1 MSAVLPP
8 QGGFPFPSAG
18 ASLANAVRSAP
29 GAALAFQGVGGA
41 KRSTGL
47 IVVVAVHVLFG
58 WALASGLAR
67 KAVEIVKRPIEMVIV
82 PEEIAPPPPPPPKIE
97 KTKDMPK
104 IETPPPAY
112 VPPPEVVLVAPPPA
126 PVIQAV
132 QAEPPKAPVIIAP
145 PPPPAPAPEP
155 KPAVVKQEISVACPG
170 YKSVLPQMLEEAFD
184 RIGVPGTVKVLIKV
198 KGNQVTEVL
207 PLSGPKEYYKFLPA
221 TIKRSMRCSAGGDN
235 EVQATLDV
243 VFQQ

>member
-1 MSAVLPP
+1 LASSEDDSMNATAPTNP
-8 QGGFPFPSAG
+8 YDYAG
-18 ASLANAVRSAP
+18 SSQR
-29 GAALAFQGVGGA
+29 
-41 KRSTGL
+41 RYTGI
-47 IVVVAVHVLFG
+47 IVVVLLHILIVWGLV
-58 WALASGLAR
+58 SGLAR
-67 KAVEIVKRPIEMVIV
+67 KAVEIIKKPIEMKIM
-82 PEEIAPPPPPPPKIE
+82 EEVKLPPPPPPPPPKIE
-97 KTKDMPK
+97 KIKDMPK
-104 IETPPPAY
+104 VETPPPAY
-112 VPPPEVVLVAPPPA
+112 VPPPEVVVTPPPA

-145 PPPPAPAPEP
+145 SPPPAPPAPEP

-221 TIKRSMRCSAGGDN
+221 TIKRSMRCSAGGDS